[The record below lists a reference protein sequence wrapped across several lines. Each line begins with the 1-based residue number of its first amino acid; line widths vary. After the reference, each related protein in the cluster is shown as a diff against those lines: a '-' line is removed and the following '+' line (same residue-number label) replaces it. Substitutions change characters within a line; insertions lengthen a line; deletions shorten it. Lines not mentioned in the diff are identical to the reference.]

1 VIPTPIGRER
11 PENFDSKEENEE
23 IKNPKSDC
31 TLITFIS
38 NDERTSKAEAA
49 VALEKQNLAELR
61 FRDYHISIIVHSYSI
76 PSNQK

>member
-1 VIPTPIGRER
+1 M
-11 PENFDSKEENEE
+11 
-23 IKNPKSDC
+23 C
-31 TLITFIS
+31 TMLTFIS

-76 PSNQK
+76 PSNQFLLPKIR

>member
-1 VIPTPIGRER
+1 LIARKRT
-11 PENFDSKEENEE
+11 KKL
-23 IKNPKSDC
+23 KNPKSDC
-31 TLITFIS
+31 TMLTFIS